1 MNQNEKIRVLYVQP
15 GKYPEEIK
23 IPNTLE
29 TFQKYVCGSIESVRL
44 DRDAYIICNDEG
56 KLLPL
61 PPNRLYGPTDFFAGP
76 FLICGDGGEDLISLT
91 DSQTTKY
98 EKKYHS
104 PLIFLE
110 LYPKPITLKCTK
122 CRYGERGTAA
132 AKPKAQIILC
142 VLSSILAQFV
152 KEYSPKSLRN
162 REGFWYNRR
171 KPPREAPSWKSTPKT
186 PAAKQWLLT

>member
-1 MNQNEKIRVLYVQP
+1 MSIIIGINHVNTSSKQVHNAMNQNEEIRVLYVQP

-61 PPNRLYGPTDFFAGP
+61 PPNRLYGPTDFFAGS
-76 FLICGDGGEDLISLT
+76 FLICGDSGEYLISLT
-91 DSQTTKY
+91 DSQVEKY
-98 EKKYHS
+98 ERKYHS

-110 LYPKPITLKCTK
+110 LYPKPITLKCTPELYAK
-122 CRYGERGTAA
+122 CMGEEHQHD
-132 AKPKAQIILC
+132 AQ
-142 VLSSILAQFV
+142 
-152 KEYSPKSLRN
+152 ENEHDER
-162 REGFWYNRR
+162 
-171 KPPREAPSWKSTPKT
+171 
-186 PAAKQWLLT
+186 

>member
-1 MNQNEKIRVLYVQP
+1 MNQNEEIRVLYVQP

-76 FLICGDGGEDLISLT
+76 FLICGDGGEDLISF
-91 DSQTTKY
+91 DGIVKITK
-98 EKKYHS
+98 
-104 PLIFLE
+104 
-110 LYPKPITLKCTK
+110 
-122 CRYGERGTAA
+122 
-132 AKPKAQIILC
+132 
-142 VLSSILAQFV
+142 
-152 KEYSPKSLRN
+152 
-162 REGFWYNRR
+162 
-171 KPPREAPSWKSTPKT
+171 
-186 PAAKQWLLT
+186 

>member
-76 FLICGDGGEDLISLT
+76 FLICGDGGEDRSGPAERPHRGR
-91 DSQTTKY
+91 QR
-98 EKKYHS
+98 
-104 PLIFLE
+104 PL
-110 LYPKPITLKCTK
+110 
-122 CRYGERGTAA
+122 
-132 AKPKAQIILC
+132 
-142 VLSSILAQFV
+142 
-152 KEYSPKSLRN
+152 LRQ
-162 REGFWYNRR
+162 RHAG
-171 KPPREAPSWKSTPKT
+171 
-186 PAAKQWLLT
+186 

>member
-61 PPNRLYGPTDFFAGP
+61 PPNRLYGPTDFFS
-76 FLICGDGGEDLISLT
+76 LIA
-91 DSQTTKY
+91 
-98 EKKYHS
+98 
-104 PLIFLE
+104 
-110 LYPKPITLKCTK
+110 LYLLVAFPYFFANYRFRPI
-122 CRYGERGTAA
+122 
-132 AKPKAQIILC
+132 
-142 VLSSILAQFV
+142 VL
-152 KEYSPKSLRN
+152 
-162 REGFWYNRR
+162 
-171 KPPREAPSWKSTPKT
+171 
-186 PAAKQWLLT
+186 